1 MTHVLLSTVRA
12 FLFWSGLRFYRSCS
26 PSQPCSLYINWNVN
40 LFIVYNWERERWE
53 EGDEF
58 LWEIYG
64 ESCFPAAKLAFVG
77 ICVAKWAHVD
87 ARFRLDRLP
96 IVVKPSEI
104 SRAENDFQTVRLEK
118 YTVSTLRRY
127 SSIILYVMPIL
138 KSAQRNL
145 ICFPFPFPFF
155 FPPLFKEINKSF
167 DISGNESKKRR
178 EDEGR

>member
-1 MTHVLLSTVRA
+1 MAGSLPLH
-12 FLFWSGLRFYRSCS
+12 LRSSFEIES
-26 PSQPCSLYINWNVN
+26 PLAGSAQNQSSSARIEKDEDEAGRTDRKREKEGRREGERER
-40 LFIVYNWERERWE
+40 ERERWE

-155 FPPLFKEINKSF
+155 SSL
-167 DISGNESKKRR
+167 KK
-178 EDEGR
+178 